1 MGNRVTAKIFVGY
14 DSREDIAWEVCRHSL
29 LRHADED
36 LIVIPIRQESV
47 RELGLYTRPLDK
59 GASTEFSITRF
70 LTPYLAAQSGWVAF
84 CDCDFLFTVDVREVF
99 EGLDPSKAVYC
110 VHHDYTP
117 AHSIKMDGKA
127 QSAYPRK
134 NWSSFMLFNCDHPDV
149 QALTPAV
156 VNSATPAYLHRLEWV
171 QDAASIGALDLE
183 WNFLVGEYPRPEST
197 PRVLHYTVG
206 GPWFDSWQD
215 CDFADLWLRER
226 DLYLQSLN
234 RPVLQVA

>member
-171 QDAASIGALDLE
+171 QDAVSIGALDLE

>member
-1 MGNRVTAKIFVGY
+1 
-14 DSREDIAWEVCRHSL
+14 
-29 LRHADED
+29 
-36 LIVIPIRQESV
+36 
-47 RELGLYTRPLDK
+47 
-59 GASTEFSITRF
+59 
-70 LTPYLAAQSGWVAF
+70 
-84 CDCDFLFTVDVREVF
+84 
-99 EGLDPSKAVYC
+99 
-110 VHHDYTP
+110 
-117 AHSIKMDGKA
+117 MDGKA

>member
-29 LRHADED
+29 LRHADDD

-117 AHSIKMDGKA
+117 AHAIKMDGKA

-149 QALTPAV
+149 QALTPDV

-183 WNFLVGEYPRPEST
+183 WNFLVGEYPKPEST

-226 DLYLQSLN
+226 DLYLQALN